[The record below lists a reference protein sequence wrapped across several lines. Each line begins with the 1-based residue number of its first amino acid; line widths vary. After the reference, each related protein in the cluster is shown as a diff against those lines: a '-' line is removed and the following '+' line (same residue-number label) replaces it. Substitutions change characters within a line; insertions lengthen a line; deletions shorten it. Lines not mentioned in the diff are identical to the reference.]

1 MGLVP
6 FDSVEPLQRLGDVPV
21 ERLLADHWQREP
33 CILRQVF
40 PAFEPELDE
49 NDVAGLACEEL
60 AEARL
65 VTGRYPDHDWT
76 LRHGPFDEETL
87 TALPQRDW
95 TLLVQDVEKH
105 YPPLRRLMR
114 RFEFVPQWRLDDL
127 MVSVSAPGGS
137 VGPHVDQYDVFLL
150 QASGRR
156 RWDVARRFDPER
168 LPDSELDVLRHF
180 EPEES
185 WELEPGDAL
194 YLPPG
199 IAHHGVALDTGMTWS
214 VGLRAP
220 SQADLFAAL
229 GDWLAGGR
237 AEGRR
242 YTDPPGPDLH
252 LPGEIDATAVECL
265 LGLLAPPEDFRAF
278 LGGFL
283 TTYRLAHAPAPPDR
297 STSPT
302 EVGEKLAGDAILR
315 RNPWT
320 RLAWIAE
327 AEGAS
332 LFAAGDVFECSREQA
347 VTLCAGDA
355 WRTDDDPVRPEWL
368 TLLAALID
376 AGHFYLDE
384 ADDGKIAGR

>member
-1 MGLVP
+1 MGLVS
-6 FDSVEPLQRLGDVPV
+6 FDSVEPLDRLGDVPV
-21 ERLLADHWQREP
+21 ERFLAEHWQREP
-33 CILRQVF
+33 CRLRQVF

-49 NDVAGLACEEL
+49 NDVAGLACEDL
-60 AEARL
+60 AESRL

-76 LRHGPFDEETL
+76 LRYGPFDEQTL
-87 TALPQRDW
+87 GALPERNW

-127 MVSVSAPGGS
+127 MASVSAPGGS

-150 QASGRR
+150 QVSGRR
-156 RWDVARRFDPER
+156 RWEIARQFDPER

-180 EPEES
+180 EAEDA

-199 IAHHGVALDTGMTWS
+199 VAHHGVALDTGMTWS
-214 VGLRAP
+214 IGLRAP

-229 GDWLAGGR
+229 GDWLAGGH
-237 AEGRR
+237 AEGQR
-242 YTDPPGPDLH
+242 YTDPPGPRAG
-252 LPGEIDATAVECL
+252 LPGEIDATAIECL

-278 LGGFL
+278 LGRFL
-283 TTYRLAHAPAPPDR
+283 TTYRLAHAPARPDR
-297 STSPT
+297 PVSPARVAR
-302 EVGEKLAGDAILR
+302 ELAAGAILH

-320 RLAWIAE
+320 RFAWIANG
-327 AEGAS
+327 EGAS
-332 LFAAGDVFECSREQA
+332 LFAAGDAFECSPEQA
-347 VTLCAGDA
+347 VTLCTGDA
-355 WRTDDDPVRPEWL
+355 WRSDDEPLEPDGL

-376 AGHFYLDE
+376 AGHLYVE
-384 ADDGKIAGR
+384 